1 MPVSDEPNSDFMTA
15 DEPRTGVAPVRTL
28 SAGIKSVTGDAFG
41 LGIALV
47 VLPSVALYFGVERFA
62 PSATI
67 SLPLTAIFGIMILFG
82 ALALVGTLY
91 ARLNLADPRQA
102 LGLPAGSMRAFMALS
117 LIVLFAIISI
127 MVYRSMM
134 EPFRVS
140 GLTLAEREALVLK
153 VGDRVMGIV
162 EEGCIPRAAM
172 AASGAVVSGA
182 PCADTDRRF
191 TLVMRPPP
199 DPASTDLAKQLLILV
214 GTLMTS
220 VTSFY
225 FAARGAAPATAPPPA
240 PAPAPSPASD
250 AQPAP
255 SSVAGPVPTPPLVDP
270 ATDPLPNTA
279 GSTARS
285 AATPDSRPEPVDAEA
300 HADGCNVDI
309 TQATRDEDLPPA
321 RGGVAP

>member
-1 MPVSDEPNSDFMTA
+1 VASPPAPPLPPPVP
-15 DEPRTGVAPVRTL
+15 GTL
-28 SAGIKSVTGDAFG
+28 SAGFKSVTGDAFG
-41 LGIALV
+41 LGLALV
-47 VLPSVALYFGVERFA
+47 VLPSLALYFGVERFA

-91 ARLNLADPRQA
+91 ARLNLADAGQA

-134 EPFRVS
+134 EPFRVT

-153 VGDRVMGIV
+153 VGDRLIGVV
-162 EEGCIPRAAM
+162 EENCAGRPAGGAAT
-172 AASGAVVSGA
+172 AAAAGTP
-182 PCADTDRRF
+182 PCPETDRRF
-191 TLVMRPPP
+191 TLVLRPPP

-225 FAARGAAPATAPPPA
+225 FAARGAASSGGTATD
-240 PAPAPSPASD
+240 APAPSASLSPSPDPGTDPVPGGAPAISA
-250 AQPAP
+250 AQDPVADPPPATRAVPMPDPAP
-255 SSVAGPVPTPPLVDP
+255 RPAVQSALAVPAADP
-270 ATDPLPNTA
+270 E
-279 GSTARS
+279 G
-285 AATPDSRPEPVDAEA
+285 

-309 TQATRDEDLPPA
+309 TDATPDEHLPPA

>member
-1 MPVSDEPNSDFMTA
+1 LAACSWIRPESLPVSDQPSPA
-15 DEPRTGVAPVRTL
+15 PRPDAAPSPTL
-28 SAGIKSVTGDAFG
+28 SAGFKNVTGDAFG
-41 LGIALV
+41 LGLALV
-47 VLPSVALYFGVERFA
+47 VLPSLALYFGVERFA

-91 ARLNLADPRQA
+91 ARLNLADPGQA

-134 EPFRVS
+134 EPFRVT
-140 GLTLAEREALVLK
+140 GLTLAEREAMVLK
-153 VGDRVMGIV
+153 IGDRMIGIV
-162 EEGCIPRAAM
+162 EEGCLARPAA
-172 AASGAVVSGA
+172 AASGASPGLTA
-182 PCADTDRRF
+182 CPDPDRRF
-191 TLVMRPPP
+191 TLVLRPPP

-225 FAARGAAPATAPPPA
+225 FAARGTAAPTGAPPPPA
-240 PAPAPSPASD
+240 EGASAPVPATGAGPAPTASPAASPSPLL
-250 AQPAP
+250 
-255 SSVAGPVPTPPLVDP
+255 GPVPAPQTADP
-270 ATDPLPNTA
+270 
-279 GSTARS
+279 
-285 AATPDSRPEPVDAEA
+285 EA
-300 HADGCNVDI
+300 HADGCNVDV
-309 TQATRDEDLPPA
+309 TEATPDEALPPA

>member
-1 MPVSDEPNSDFMTA
+1 LSDQPSPTPSPDTA
-15 DEPRTGVAPVRTL
+15 ASPTL
-28 SAGIKSVTGDAFG
+28 SAGFKRVTGDAFG
-41 LGIALV
+41 LGLALV

-91 ARLNLADPRQA
+91 ARLNLADPGQA

-134 EPFRVS
+134 EPFRVT
-140 GLTLAEREALVLK
+140 GLTLAEREAMVLK
-153 VGDRVMGIV
+153 IGDRMIGIV
-162 EEGCIPRAAM
+162 DEGCATRPAA
-172 AASGAVVSGA
+172 AASGAPPGPP
-182 PCADTDRRF
+182 PCADADRRF
-191 TLVMRPPP
+191 TLVLRPPP

-225 FAARGAAPATAPPPA
+225 FAARGTAEATRA
-240 PAPAPSPASD
+240 PAPAPTGPPAPDPAAGASREAPPSPAASLLS
-250 AQPAP
+250 APAP
-255 SSVAGPVPTPPLVDP
+255 QP
-270 ATDPLPNTA
+270 TDP
-279 GSTARS
+279 
-285 AATPDSRPEPVDAEA
+285 EA
-300 HADGCNVDI
+300 HADGCNVDV
-309 TQATRDEDLPPA
+309 TEATPDEALPPA
-321 RGGVAP
+321 RGGVAS

>member
-1 MPVSDEPNSDFMTA
+1 LSDQPSPSPRPDTA
-15 DEPRTGVAPVRTL
+15 PSPAL
-28 SAGIKSVTGDAFG
+28 SVGFKRVTGDAFG
-41 LGIALV
+41 LGLALV
-47 VLPSVALYFGVERFA
+47 VLPSMALYFGVERFA

-91 ARLNLADPRQA
+91 ARLNLADPGQA

-134 EPFRVS
+134 EPFRVT
-140 GLTLAEREALVLK
+140 GLTLAEREAMVLK
-153 VGDRVMGIV
+153 IGDRMIGIV
-162 EEGCIPRAAM
+162 EEGCVARPAA
-172 AASGAVVSGA
+172 AASGAA
-182 PCADTDRRF
+182 PGLPACPDPDRRF
-191 TLVMRPPP
+191 TLVLRPPP

-225 FAARGAAPATAPPPA
+225 FAARGTAAATGAQPPPPEATPAPVAPAAAADAGPA
-240 PAPAPSPASD
+240 PTASPSPLPGAV
-250 AQPAP
+250 PA
-255 SSVAGPVPTPPLVDP
+255 LQ
-270 ATDPLPNTA
+270 ATDP
-279 GSTARS
+279 
-285 AATPDSRPEPVDAEA
+285 EA
-300 HADGCNVDI
+300 HADGCNVDV
-309 TQATRDEDLPPA
+309 TEATPDEALPPA

>member
-1 MPVSDEPNSDFMTA
+1 MLEKMPVSAEPTSNPDPTDA
-15 DEPRTGVAPVRTL
+15 IKPVDAPAHTL
-28 SAGIKSVTGDAFG
+28 SAGFKSVTGDAFG

-47 VLPSVALYFGVERFA
+47 VLPSLALYFGVERFA

-91 ARLNLADPRQA
+91 ARLNLADSGQA

-134 EPFRVS
+134 EPFRVA

-162 EEGCIPRAAM
+162 EEGCAARAAAA
-172 AASGAVVSGA
+172 AASGVMASGT

-225 FAARGAAPATAPPPA
+225 FAARGAAPAPATLPDPPPA
-240 PAPAPSPASD
+240 TPASPPSSAAPS
-250 AQPAP
+250 
-255 SSVAGPVPTPPLVDP
+255 VDP
-270 ATDPLPNTA
+270 APPSAGPAAIPPAAPDP
-279 GSTARS
+279 R
-285 AATPDSRPEPVDAEA
+285 PDAVDAEA

-309 TQATRDEDLPPA
+309 AQATRDEDLPPA

>member
-1 MPVSDEPNSDFMTA
+1 LSDQPIPDPRPDTA
-15 DEPRTGVAPVRTL
+15 PSPAL
-28 SAGIKSVTGDAFG
+28 SVGFKRVTGDAFG
-41 LGIALV
+41 LGLALV
-47 VLPSVALYFGVERFA
+47 VLPSLALYFGVERFA

-91 ARLNLADPRQA
+91 ARLNLADPGQA

-134 EPFRVS
+134 EPFRVT
-140 GLTLAEREALVLK
+140 GLTLAEREAMVLK
-153 VGDRVMGIV
+153 IGDRMIGIV
-162 EEGCIPRAAM
+162 EEGCIARPAA
-172 AASGAVVSGA
+172 AASGASPGLTGC
-182 PCADTDRRF
+182 PDPDRRF
-191 TLVMRPPP
+191 TLVLRPPP

-225 FAARGAAPATAPPPA
+225 FAARGTAAPTGAPAPPA
-240 PAPAPSPASD
+240 PAPAPPVAAAGAGPAPTASPSPPMA
-250 AQPAP
+250 AALQPA
-255 SSVAGPVPTPPLVDP
+255 DP
-270 ATDPLPNTA
+270 
-279 GSTARS
+279 
-285 AATPDSRPEPVDAEA
+285 EA
-300 HADGCNVDI
+300 HADGCNVDV
-309 TQATRDEDLPPA
+309 TEATPDEALPPA

>member
-1 MPVSDEPNSDFMTA
+1 MSEEPLPNPSPAPLPPPVP
-15 DEPRTGVAPVRTL
+15 PAPGPL
-28 SAGIKSVTGDAFG
+28 SAGFKSVTGDAFG

-47 VLPSVALYFGVERFA
+47 VLPSLALYFGVERFA
-62 PSATI
+62 PTATI

-91 ARLNLADPRQA
+91 ARLNLADGTQA

-134 EPFRVS
+134 EPFRVT
-140 GLTLAEREALVLK
+140 GLSLAEREAMVLK
-153 VGDRVMGIV
+153 VGDRMIGIV
-162 EEGCIPRAAM
+162 EEGCAARPAP
-172 AASGAVVSGA
+172 AASTPPVVASGPL
-182 PCADTDRRF
+182 PCADGDRRF
-191 TLVMRPPP
+191 TLVLRPPP

-225 FAARGAAPATAPPPA
+225 FAARGGAAANGTPA
-240 PAPAPSPASD
+240 PLPAPSPG
-250 AQPAP
+250 PAP
-255 SSVAGPVPTPPLVDP
+255 DTQKGPPPGP
-270 ATDPLPNTA
+270 
-279 GSTARS
+279 
-285 AATPDSRPEPVDAEA
+285 AATPVPSPAPVPGPVTVTSGTDPEA

-309 TQATRDEDLPPA
+309 TDATPDEDLPPA